1 VAPADTSRIGPGGLP
16 SGTRLQVQRWTPVAF
31 VGLLGLHTCVTL
43 FVQDDTLAW
52 SYGCVL
58 LVLGL
63 TLALCGRRIALA
75 VPHNKPLWRLLFCAL
90 ATKAAAH
97 VLLLLD
103 ALQNADGTLVMV
115 DPSLYFCLSGLFMVA
130 AAAYDPAG
138 PLLRW
143 ATAAD
148 LLLSL
153 VLAILFYVVLKAAIP
168 AAAPE
173 LAAPFLTLLF
183 DGLDAFVAIFATL
196 RLFGTRRADERR
208 FFSVL
213 AVFGWADGL
222 AAALHN
228 RLLFVTESFLPE
240 VLQSLSVALLGV
252 LLARRASV
260 WFRGYRPSARIRQLS
275 RSIRPFILCIGLCI
289 VALALVPVRPT
300 LAITLLATGI
310 LIFAVRNALIVAYH
324 LQVEDQLRSLRRSLQ
339 YTATHDELTGLVNR
353 RGLFHMLRREY
364 EASRN
369 TTFTVAMI
377 DVDHFKGYNDAYG
390 HQAGD
395 ACLARVAHE
404 LRLACADVPGAVAG
418 RYGGEEFLLALPAIP
433 DERADRIVGSACAR
447 IAALGIPNIHG
458 INGIV
463 TVSAGVASTESDERP
478 GIDRLIS
485 EADEAVYRAKAEGR
499 GRLVRGRS

>member
-1 VAPADTSRIGPGGLP
+1 VH
-16 SGTRLQVQRWTPVAF
+16 VQRWTPVAF
-31 VGLLGLHTCVTL
+31 AGLLGLHTGVAL
-43 FVQDDTLAW
+43 LVQGDTLAW
-52 SYGCVL
+52 SYACVL
-58 LVLGL
+58 LVLAG
-63 TLALCGRRIALA
+63 TLGLCGRRIRLA

-138 PLLRW
+138 PMLKW

-153 VLAILFYVVLKAAIP
+153 VLAVLFYIVLKAAIP
-168 AAAPE
+168 TQAPE
-173 LAAPFLTLLF
+173 LAAPFLTGLF
-183 DGLDAFVAIFATL
+183 DGLDAFVAIFATI
-196 RLFGTRRADERR
+196 RLLGTRRADERR

-213 AVFGWADGL
+213 AVFGWIDGL

-228 RLLFVTESFLPE
+228 RLLFVTDSFLPE
-240 VLQSLSVALLGV
+240 VLQSLSIAVLGV

-260 WFRGYRPSARIRQLS
+260 WFRGYRPSPRVRQLS
-275 RSIRPFILCIGLCI
+275 RSIRPFVLCIGLCV

-300 LAITLLATGI
+300 LAITLLAVGI
-310 LIFAVRNALIVAYH
+310 VIFAVRNALVVAYH
-324 LQVEDQLRSLRRSLQ
+324 LQVEDELRSMRRSLQ
-339 YTATHDELTGLVNR
+339 YSAMHDELTGLVNR
-353 RGLFHMLRREY
+353 RGLFNTLRREY

-369 TTFTVAMI
+369 GTFTVAMV
-377 DVDHFKGYNDAYG
+377 DVDHFKRYNDAYG

-395 ACLARVAHE
+395 ASLTRVAAE
-404 LRLACADVPGAVAG
+404 LRNACADVPGAIAG

-433 DERADRIVGSACAR
+433 ADRAERIVAAACAR
-447 IAALGIPNIHG
+447 IASLAMPHVHG
-458 INGIV
+458 VGGIV
-463 TVSAGVASTESDERP
+463 TVSAGLASSTGPDRP
-478 GIDRLIS
+478 SIDRLVN
-485 EADEAVYRAKAEGR
+485 EADEAVYRAKANGR
-499 GRLVRGRS
+499 GRLARATARHADAP